1 MKHLDDILH
10 VLQEAKSELKDRF
23 FVRSIG
29 VFGSAVRDDF
39 SPSSSDIDILVD
51 FSKPV
56 GIEFIDLANFLET
69 KYQRKIDLVSKN
81 GVKPVYLKQIENE
94 VIYV

>member
-1 MKHLDDILH
+1 MDDILH

-69 KYQRKIDLVSKN
+69 KFQRKIDLVSKN

>member
-69 KYQRKIDLVSKN
+69 KFQRKIDLVSKN

>member
-1 MKHLDDILH
+1 MDDILH

-56 GIEFIDLANFLET
+56 GIEFIDLANFLEM
-69 KYQRKIDLVSKN
+69 KFQRKIDLVSKN

>member
-1 MKHLDDILH
+1 VKHLDDIFH
-10 VLQEAKSELKDRF
+10 ILQEAKSELKDRF
-23 FVRSIG
+23 FVHSIG

-69 KYQRKIDLVSKN
+69 KFQRKIDLVSKN

-94 VIYV
+94 VIHA

>member
-29 VFGSAVRDDF
+29 VFGSAVREDF

-56 GIEFIDLANFLET
+56 GVEFIDLANFLET
-69 KYQRKIDLVSKN
+69 KFQRKIDLVSKN

-94 VIYV
+94 ILYI